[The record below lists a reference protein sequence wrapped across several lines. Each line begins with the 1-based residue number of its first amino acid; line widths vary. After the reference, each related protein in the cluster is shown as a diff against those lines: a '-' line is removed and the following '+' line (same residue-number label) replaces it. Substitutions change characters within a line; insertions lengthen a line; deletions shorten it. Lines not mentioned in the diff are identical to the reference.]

1 MTIDTRQ
8 DIRTWYILPLL
19 AIEYRYEIFGI
30 GIAWLIWEV
39 EINFD

>member
-1 MTIDTRQ
+1 MDIDTRQ
-8 DIRTWYILPLL
+8 DIRTWYILPALV
-19 AIEYRYEIFGI
+19 AEYKYRTFSI